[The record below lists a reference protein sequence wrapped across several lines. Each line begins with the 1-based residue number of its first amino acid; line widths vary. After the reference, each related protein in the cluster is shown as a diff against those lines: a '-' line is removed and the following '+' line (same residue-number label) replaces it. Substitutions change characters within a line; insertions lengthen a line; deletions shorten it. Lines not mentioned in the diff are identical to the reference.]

1 MRSDGSPWRQFGQ
14 SPLPPLFQ
22 AEREGSSEKSS
33 KKSVSL
39 SEFLDRKL
47 GKNKSAS
54 TGGAVQNGGRKTHRI
69 DGVRLRGGGTAMAR
83 GRRRGSI
90 RRFCRYFEGGAA
102 APKLLLVLGDDPKS
116 RRKQGEVNLS
126 FKERRPRP
134 QFDHYSSGCGWWDC
148 DREGVNSEEVGCK
161 EVWEGTGSTTLGGLE
176 WH

>member
-1 MRSDGSPWRQFGQ
+1 MG
-14 SPLPPLFQ
+14 
-22 AEREGSSEKSS
+22 
-33 KKSVSL
+33 SVSEEENAHG
-39 SEFLDRKL
+39 SRKKKRDRFAD
-47 GKNKSAS
+47 SA
-54 TGGAVQNGGRKTHRI
+54 GE
-69 DGVRLRGGGTAMAR
+69 
-83 GRRRGSI
+83 
-90 RRFCRYFEGGAA
+90 EGGAA